1 MFGTLWIMSLKLPSI
16 RGAILFAIASA
27 IMAMSAFAF
36 DIGKLLNNRA
46 SQTENFKV
54 IRVNGLD
61 SLIAD
66 SNSHVNIYDANGW
79 GLRSTAGVIPGAHLL
94 TSDDKYDVANEL
106 PADKSAKL
114 VFYCADL
121 H

>member
-1 MFGTLWIMSLKLPSI
+1 MSSKFRKPSSI
-16 RGAILFAIASA
+16 CGAIVFAIAGAILAASA
-27 IMAMSAFAF
+27 APAFAF
-36 DIGKLLNNRA
+36 DIGKLLNNKS
-46 SQTENFKV
+46 SQTENFQI
-54 IRVNGLD
+54 IRVDALA
-61 SLIAD
+61 SMIAD
-66 SNSHVNIYDANGW
+66 SNSHVNIYDANGS